1 MKPEKAETFLSNEEN
16 RLSGFCFYLKAG
28 FTGLLLML
36 VVTVVARAQEP
47 RYGTLTTFTEP
58 PASYDTIALQ
68 PIIDAAEPGTHILL
82 KPAVYSGPV
91 HISTD
96 GIVIDGRGK
105 AVIDGMGKNSVVFIN
120 ADSVQIK
127 NLLIRHS
134 GGSFDKMNSGVR
146 LKGDYNVIE
155 NCRIEECL
163 FGIDIWQC
171 NHNKIIHNE
180 ITSLSNRS
188 IAIKGDAIR
197 LWYSKFNIIRGN
209 YWHNVRDMVV
219 WYSAENL
226 FQGNKGVGDR
236 YGIHFM
242 YSHNNRIQNNVLLNN
257 SVGVFLM
264 YSERTIMT
272 GNLIEGNHIGSGM
285 ALGMKETSSNQIL
298 NNRFIYC
305 TEGIHI
311 DVSPY
316 VLEQKNTIEHNEIAF
331 CGTAVYFHTNQEGNL
346 FKHNYFHNNLTQVFP
361 EVTTARFNVWDNNYW
376 DDYQGFDKNGDNIG
390 DIPYILL
397 SYTEHLWNFNRNV
410 KFFYG
415 APILAVLDF
424 LERLAP
430 FSKPK
435 FVLKDKKPI
444 FRWPKNDTFT
454 PVR

>member
-1 MKPEKAETFLSNEEN
+1 MKLVRFGKLFSMNN
-16 RLSGFCFYLKAG
+16 HRLTGFFRFVKGSLTL
-28 FTGLLLML
+28 FFML
-36 VVTVVARAQEP
+36 VLAMVSQAQKP
-47 RYGTLTTFTEP
+47 VYGTLTQLQQP
-58 PASYDTIALQ
+58 LPGYDTIPLQ
-68 PIIDAAEPGTHILL
+68 PIVDAAEPGTRILL

-96 GIVIDGRGK
+96 GIVIDGQGR
-105 AVIDGMGKNSVVFIN
+105 ATIDGLGKNSVVFIN
-120 ADSVQIK
+120 ADSVQVK
-127 NLLIRHS
+127 NLIIRHS
-134 GGSFDKMNSGVR
+134 GDSFDKINSGVR

-171 NHNKIIHNE
+171 NHNRIIHNE
-180 ITSLSNRS
+180 ITSLSDRS

-242 YSHNNRIQNNVLLNN
+242 YSHNNRIQNNVLLDN

-272 GNLIEGNHIGSGM
+272 GNLIKGNHIGSGM

-331 CGTAVYFHTNQEGNL
+331 CGTAIYFHTNQMGNL

-390 DIPYILL
+390 DVPYILL
-397 SYTEHLWNFNRNV
+397 SYTEHLWNFNRNM

-430 FSKPK
+430 FSRPK
-435 FVLKDKKPI
+435 FVLKDKKPV
-444 FRWPKNDTFT
+444 FRWIETDAFK